1 MNYLRAIVARTTFR
15 NRLPFRFCKADG
27 WDEGNRAPSSSKRS
41 QLFSKTIRGLLW
53 AMISLRVLFAMLFA
67 TAVAAKA
74 DEGMWL
80 FTNPPLKQLKEKY
93 QFEPTGQWLEHLQKS
108 SVRFNSGGSGSFV
121 SANGLCITNHHVG
134 ADALQK
140 ASSERHNYLKEGFYA
155 RTNAE
160 EIKCADLELNVL
172 MSIEDVT
179 ARVNAAVKTGMPPD
193 AAGKARENAIAQIE
207 KESKNKTGL
216 RSDVVTL
223 YQGGLYHLYRYKRYE
238 DVRIV
243 FAPEEQMA
251 FYGGDPDNFE
261 YPRFD
266 LDICIFRAYENG
278 QPAKIEDYLKWN
290 SQGPGSDELTFV
302 SGSPGRTDR
311 QLAVDELADRRD
323 REVPSWLQMFNRREV
338 LLIAWGQRSF
348 ENARRAREDLYSDQ
362 NNRKRYDGYMGALL
376 DPEIW
381 RAIETREKKLRDA
394 ISRDPRLKSTIAAY
408 DRIKKAQTEL
418 VQIASRYDY
427 LEQERPVAVGYRGP
441 RAFYGTLFKYARLL
455 TRAIDERA
463 KPNGERIA
471 TFRDSAQES
480 LALELFSNEPVYDDY
495 EILRLT
501 DSLTDFTEKFG
512 GNDSLVKQVLA
523 GESPHARAVEL
534 VSGTKLKDV
543 EFRKDLYAKNAAALQ
558 VAHDPMLDLARI
570 IDGPARDARKAH
582 ETQEEIK
589 RQAYAE
595 IAKARFAIEG
605 TSNYPD
611 ATFTLRLSYGK
622 VLGYEE
628 DGKQI
633 PAFTDFAGLYQRA
646 AEHDNLPPF
655 DLPQRWV
662 ERKAQLN
669 LATKFNFVSDA
680 DIIGGNSGSPVVNK
694 ANEFVGIIFDGNIQ
708 SLVLDCI
715 FSDKQARAVSV
726 DSAAISQALRKV
738 YDAGPL
744 LDELEG
750 VK

>member
-1 MNYLRAIVARTTFR
+1 
-15 NRLPFRFCKADG
+15 
-27 WDEGNRAPSSSKRS
+27 
-41 QLFSKTIRGLLW
+41 
-53 AMISLRVLFAMLFA
+53 MISLRLFSAMLVA
-67 TAVAAKA
+67 TAISSRA

-80 FTNPPLKQLKEKY
+80 FNNPPLKQLKEKY
-93 QFEPTGQWLEHLQKS
+93 QFEPTPQWLEHLQKA

-140 ASSERHNYLKEGFYA
+140 ASSKQHNYLKEGFYA
-155 RTNAE
+155 KTNAE

-172 MSIEDVT
+172 ISIEDVT
-179 ARVNAAVKTGMPPD
+179 AQVNAAVKPGMSPEV
-193 AAGKARENAIAQIE
+193 AGKARENAIAQIE
-207 KESKNKTGL
+207 KESKDKTGL

-223 YQGGLYHLYRYKRYE
+223 YQGGLYHLYCYKRYD

-243 FAPEEQMA
+243 FAPEQQMA

-278 QPAKIEDYLKWN
+278 EPAKIEHYLKWN
-290 SQGPGSDELTFV
+290 SSGPSDGELTFV

-311 QLAVDELADRRD
+311 QLTVDELADRRD
-323 REVPSWLQMFNRREV
+323 REVPTWLQMFNRREV

-348 ENARRAREDLYSDQ
+348 ENARRAREDLYGDQ
-362 NNRKRYDGYMGALL
+362 NNRKRYDGYVAALY

-381 RAIETREKKLRDA
+381 RAIDAREKKLRDA
-394 ISRDPRLKSTIAAY
+394 ISRDPKLKSTTGAY
-408 DRIKKAQTEL
+408 DRIKKAQAEL
-418 VQIASRYDY
+418 VKIAPRYDY
-427 LEQERPVAVGYRGP
+427 LEQERPVSVGYRSP
-441 RAFYGTLFKYARLL
+441 RAFYSTLFKYARLL

-471 TFRDSAQES
+471 AFRDSAKES
-480 LALELFSNEPVYDDY
+480 LELELFSTEPVHDDY

-501 DSLTDFTEKFG
+501 DSLTDFAEKFG

-523 GESPHARAVEL
+523 GKSPHARAVEL
-534 VSGTKLKDV
+534 VSGTKLRDV

-558 VAHDPMLDLARI
+558 AAHDPMLDLARM
-570 IDGPARDARKAH
+570 IDAPAREARKAH

-595 IAKARFAIEG
+595 VAKAWFAIEG
-605 TSNYPD
+605 TNKYPD

-633 PAFTDFAGLYQRA
+633 PPFTDFAGFYQRA
-646 AEHDNLPPF
+646 GEHDNLPPF
-655 DLPQRWV
+655 DLPQRWI

-726 DSAAISQALRKV
+726 DSAAISEALRKV

-744 LDELEG
+744 ADELESA
-750 VK
+750 K

>member
-1 MNYLRAIVARTTFR
+1 
-15 NRLPFRFCKADG
+15 
-27 WDEGNRAPSSSKRS
+27 
-41 QLFSKTIRGLLW
+41 
-53 AMISLRVLFAMLFA
+53 MLVA
-67 TAVAAKA
+67 TAISSRA

-80 FTNPPLKQLKEKY
+80 FNNPPLKQLKEKY
-93 QFEPTGQWLEHLQKS
+93 QFEPTPQWLEHLQKA

-140 ASSERHNYLKEGFYA
+140 ASSKQHNYLKEGFYA
-155 RTNAE
+155 KTNAE

-172 MSIEDVT
+172 ISIEDVT
-179 ARVNAAVKTGMPPD
+179 AQVNAAVKPGMSPEV
-193 AAGKARENAIAQIE
+193 AGKARENAIAQIE
-207 KESKNKTGL
+207 KESKDKTGL

-223 YQGGLYHLYRYKRYE
+223 YQGGLYHLYCYKRYD

-243 FAPEEQMA
+243 FAPEQQMA

-278 QPAKIEDYLKWN
+278 QPAKIEHYLKWN
-290 SQGPGSDELTFV
+290 SSGPSDGELTFV

-311 QLAVDELADRRD
+311 QLTVDELADRRD
-323 REVPSWLQMFNRREV
+323 REVPTWLQMFNRREV
-338 LLIAWGQRSF
+338 LLFAWGQRSF
-348 ENARRAREDLYSDQ
+348 ENARRAREDLYGDQ
-362 NNRKRYDGYMGALL
+362 NNRKRYDGYVAALYN
-376 DPEIW
+376 PEIW
-381 RAIETREKKLRDA
+381 RAIEAREKKLRDA
-394 ISRDPRLKSTIAAY
+394 ISRDPKLKSTTGAY
-408 DRIKKAQTEL
+408 DRIKKAQAEL
-418 VQIASRYDY
+418 VKIAPRYDY
-427 LEQERPVAVGYRGP
+427 LEEERPVSVGYRSP
-441 RAFYGTLFKYARLL
+441 RAFYSTLFKYARLL
-455 TRAIDERA
+455 IRAIDERA

-471 TFRDSAQES
+471 AFRDSAKES
-480 LALELFSNEPVYDDY
+480 LELELFSSEPIYDDY
-495 EILRLT
+495 EILRLA
-501 DSLTDFTEKFG
+501 DSLTDFAEKFG

-523 GESPHARAVEL
+523 GKSPHARAVEL
-534 VSGTKLKDV
+534 VSGTKLRDV

-558 VAHDPMLDLARI
+558 GVHDPMLDLAHT
-570 IDGPARDARKAH
+570 IDAPAREARQAQD
-582 ETQEEIK
+582 TQEEIK

-622 VLGYEE
+622 VSGYEE

-633 PAFTDFAGLYQRA
+633 PPFTDFAGLYQRA
-646 AEHDNLPPF
+646 AEHANLPPF

-726 DSAAISQALRKV
+726 DSAAISEALRKV

-744 LDELEG
+744 ADELG
-750 VK
+750 SAK